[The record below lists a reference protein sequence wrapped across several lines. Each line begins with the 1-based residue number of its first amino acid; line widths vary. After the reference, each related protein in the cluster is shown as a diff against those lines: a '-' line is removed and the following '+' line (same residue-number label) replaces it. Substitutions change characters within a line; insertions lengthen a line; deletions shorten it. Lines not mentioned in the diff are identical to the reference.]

1 MPRKATPGPRIKH
14 PAVSVTFE
22 KDALRSSPAK
32 WLQSPEDVAVVNDY
46 DKDGRPAKRVISETT
61 SCKPVTGQSPVPQP
75 AFKVP
80 LLKTTSDCKCDGT
93 RLRNMVTISVRC

>member
-1 MPRKATPGPRIKH
+1 MPRKATPGPRVKH

-46 DKDGRPAKRVISETT
+46 DKDGRLPRELPPRLPLV
-61 SCKPVTGQSPVPQP
+61 SP
-75 AFKVP
+75 
-80 LLKTTSDCKCDGT
+80 
-93 RLRNMVTISVRC
+93 